1 MTLTLTARTA
11 THAAL
16 LQSSRVTLRLPAPF
30 RPVRGPGSVR
40 MAKSTTVA
48 LSQDELKK
56 QAAHRAVEYAKS
68 GMVLGLGTG
77 STTAFAID
85 RIGELMKNGELK
97 DIIGVPTSIKS
108 YEQASALGIP
118 LATLDE
124 KPEIDLAIDGADE
137 VDPKLNVVKGR
148 GGALLREKLVEQASK
163 KFVCIVDE
171 SKLVEGLGG
180 SKDAMP
186 VEIVQFCY
194 KYNLGRLQDL
204 PELAGS
210 EAKLRMNGDKP
221 YITDNQNYIVDLYFQ
236 EPLKDP
242 YAAAE
247 AISKLT
253 GIVDHG
259 LFLNMVDVVVIAGK
273 DGVRLQ
279 EK

>member
-30 RPVRGPGSVR
+30 RPVRGPGPVR

-124 KPEIDLAIDGADE
+124 QPEIDLAIDGADE

-180 SKDAMP
+180 SKA
-186 VEIVQFCY
+186 
-194 KYNLGRLQDL
+194 NS
-204 PELAGS
+204 EL
-210 EAKLRMNGDKP
+210 
-221 YITDNQNYIVDLYFQ
+221 
-236 EPLKDP
+236 
-242 YAAAE
+242 
-247 AISKLT
+247 
-253 GIVDHG
+253 
-259 LFLNMVDVVVIAGK
+259 LFST
-273 DGVRLQ
+273 
-279 EK
+279 